1 MQSPVKQ
8 LNWNHNPDKEII
20 TMNEE
25 ITKLAKIKKS
35 CRLGRILSVILCI
48 VSISGCVLCLIGSI
62 TIFSMGDKFDSNI
75 VLMID
80 KGMIN
85 ADEDSYGSVRAVNIN
100 LGSADNIHS
109 DIPALQEQIDR
120 HPYAIKYSMTLMICA
135 LACAVA
141 AILIKL
147 IQNVFATIEKEYSPF
162 TDKVIKKV
170 AIVLGA
176 STVVLFLTSG
186 LAFGALGALTTWVV
200 CTVMDYGKTLQTQSD
215 ETL

>member
-1 MQSPVKQ
+1 
-8 LNWNHNPDKEII
+8 
-20 TMNEE
+20 MNEE

-35 CRLGRILSVILCI
+35 CHLGRILSVILCI

-62 TIFSMGDKFDSNI
+62 TIFSMGDKVDSNI

-120 HPYAIKYSMTLMICA
+120 HPYAIKYSMTLMIGA

-141 AILIKL
+141 AILSAVKLLFIKTYTSVL
-147 IQNVFATIEKEYSPF
+147 ISPRIRFDTGPATAIIAIASFLFFILVLCIFTGTGFAYPNPTIRIISAPN
-162 TDKVIKKV
+162 
-170 AIVLGA
+170 
-176 STVVLFLTSG
+176 
-186 LAFGALGALTTWVV
+186 
-200 CTVMDYGKTLQTQSD
+200 QSI
-215 ETL
+215 

>member
-1 MQSPVKQ
+1 
-8 LNWNHNPDKEII
+8 
-20 TMNEE
+20 MNEQ

-35 CRLGRILSVILCI
+35 CRFGRILSVILCI
-48 VSISGCVLCLIGSI
+48 AAICGCVLCLIGSI
-62 TIFSMGDKFDSNI
+62 TIFSMGDEFDSNI
-75 VLMID
+75 ILLID

-85 ADEDSYGSVRAVNIN
+85 PDEISYGSVRAVNIN

-120 HPYAIKYSMTLMICA
+120 HPYAIKYSMTLMIGA
-135 LACAVA
+135 IACAIA

-170 AIVLGA
+170 GIVMGA
-176 STVVLFLTSG
+176 STVILLLTSG
-186 LAFGALGALTTWVV
+186 VAFGALGALTTWVV